1 MVTIWD
7 ECDSFKTNVAL
18 KFMKILRNLII
29 TNQRKSGKSK
39 YDLKLAKLD
48 VVTMRIRYHVNGS
61 KHVSRNLFYLCWIQ
75 QINHALFFSQSQLIK
90 SKGYPCDEHF
100 VQTTDNFIL
109 NIQRIPHGRNKNIT
123 RHKPKPVVFLQ
134 HGLLADSA
142 SWVFNFPKTSLAY
155 ILADNGFDVWLGNSR
170 GNRYSRRNKYL
181 SPDCLKF
188 WKWS

>member
-1 MVTIWD
+1 MKNQLRGIAPVTIALIVKYFLFMLCQPNTFEIKHKKLISKEIGRPED
-7 ECDSFKTNVAL
+7 ECINIHSSPINVLVAAL
-18 KFMKILRNLII
+18 
-29 TNQRKSGKSK
+29 
-39 YDLKLAKLD
+39 
-48 VVTMRIRYHVNGS
+48 
-61 KHVSRNLFYLCWIQ
+61 

-90 SKGYPCDEHF
+90 SKGYPCEEHF

-142 SWVFNFPKTSLAY
+142 CWVFDFPKTSLAY

-170 GNRYSRRNKYL
+170 GNRYSRRNKNL
-181 SPDCLKF
+181 SPDCFKF